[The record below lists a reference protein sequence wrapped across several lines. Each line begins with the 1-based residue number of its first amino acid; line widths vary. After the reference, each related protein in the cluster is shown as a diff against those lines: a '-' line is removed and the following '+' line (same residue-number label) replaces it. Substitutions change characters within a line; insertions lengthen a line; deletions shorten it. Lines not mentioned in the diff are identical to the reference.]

1 MCLSTVSIEAKGQL
15 IEVMTDVAS
24 IEAKDEGFLMTGLF
38 GDEKFVQGKLKSMDF
53 VKGQSI
59 LLKT

>member
-1 MCLSTVSIEAKGQL
+1 MCLSTVSIDSKGQL

-24 IEAKDEGFLMTGLF
+24 IEAKDDGFLMTGLF